1 MWGWVREKP
10 VLSHPQLTLS
20 ALLLALCV
28 AQVEE
33 HPLSPALTSHPMGS
47 RQWGTATLPVRS
59 QSRLPL
65 QSQGSSHSWGQC
77 QDMGVLLPIPFQRG
91 QPCVLQRSPWD
102 CNPKGAEGTMEDT
115 NPPCSPGCHAL
126 GLPAGCTLPWST
138 IPDLSVRSGYRQTA
152 PDPNTASSPIHFS
165 QLWSPQ
171 CLPHASEG
179 IGIAAAS
186 RGFSRPPG
194 PLGATGTCPSLE
206 RKIRFGCYLPAQ
218 ERKILS
224 SKTCF

>member
-10 VLSHPQLTLS
+10 VLSHPQHTLS

-65 QSQGSSHSWGQC
+65 QSQGSPHSWGQC

-138 IPDLSVRSGYRQTA
+138 IPRS
-152 PDPNTASSPIHFS
+152 
-165 QLWSPQ
+165 Q
-171 CLPHASEG
+171 CAFRLQANS
-179 IGIAAAS
+179 
-186 RGFSRPPG
+186 SRPKYCLQPH
-194 PLGATGTCPSLE
+194 PFFPALVSPVPPTC
-206 RKIRFGCYLPAQ
+206 Q
-218 ERKILS
+218 
-224 SKTCF
+224 